1 MLSGAGR
8 IYAGA
13 EEKVGVRAWNVG
25 IMNKGK
31 LMLHRS
37 KKPIQIVIKRLWS
50 ISAGVWFWSS
60 FSHI

>member
-13 EEKVGVRAWNVG
+13 KEKVGVWTWNVG

-37 KKPIQIVIKRLWS
+37 KIPI
-50 ISAGVWFWSS
+50 
-60 FSHI
+60 

>member
-13 EEKVGVRAWNVG
+13 EEKVG

-37 KKPIQIVIKRLWS
+37 KIPI
-50 ISAGVWFWSS
+50 
-60 FSHI
+60 